1 MQPIDKSLA
10 LLGAAKNATLT
21 EIKASYRK
29 KILAYSSS
37 ATGAA
42 KLEEISAAYVEVIED
57 HQQKALQQ
65 GSEDPQSAEIL
76 QKCEEFLPGQA
87 KVKSSLLIIK
97 LKHSGNVWK
106 KVIKQKYPGAVSTG
120 PRIKAERKGRKDAKK
135 SETPLGNKFS
145 TTWRPVGDY
154 IHLKV
159 LFHVQDN
166 TLQVSGTSYIL
177 WAAENYQECC
187 KIADEIAAK
196 EAEEEEEPD
205 DGLDDSQKMDEI
217 IRCIRG
223 MKGEIDHITS
233 KIETLEMNQETAHN
247 ENMSTHTRLDEMAVK
262 VKEIRQLT
270 GVSAKIQEE
279 RDVRHA
285 KKTSTIVNEV
295 SPEAGRSSS
304 PVKSPVKKKRP
315 PPGSPKKKAGA
326 RKKIN
331 SEEKNKFDDPDSGY
345 KSPPKYE
352 KDEIVKQMEEDDDE
366 KIEEMI
372 DDISTNEMFGSSIL
386 SMEN

>member
-10 LLGAAKNATLT
+10 LLGTTKNATLT

-29 KILAYSSS
+29 KVLAYSSS

-42 KLEEISAAYVEVIED
+42 KLEEISTAYVEILED

-120 PRIKAERKGRKDAKK
+120 ARAKTDKKGAKNGK
-135 SETPLGNKFS
+135 KKEAPLGNKFS

-159 LFHVQDN
+159 IFNIQD
-166 TLQVSGTSYIL
+166 TSLQVSGTSYIL
-177 WAAENYQECC
+177 WAAENYQEFC

-205 DGLDDSQKMDEI
+205 DGLDDGQKMDEI

-223 MKGEIDHITS
+223 MKGEIDHITA

-270 GVSAKIQEE
+270 GVSAKIQED
-279 RDVRHA
+279 RDIKHA
-285 KKTSTIVNEV
+285 KRTVTTDTA
-295 SPEAGRSSS
+295 PEARSSS
-304 PVKSPVKKKRP
+304 PVKSPLKKKRP
-315 PPGSPKKKAGA
+315 PPGSPRKIPGGKKKTTA
-326 RKKIN
+326 
-331 SEEKNKFDDPDSGY
+331 EEKNKFDDPDSGY

-352 KDEIVKQMEEDDDE
+352 KEEVVKRMEEEDDE